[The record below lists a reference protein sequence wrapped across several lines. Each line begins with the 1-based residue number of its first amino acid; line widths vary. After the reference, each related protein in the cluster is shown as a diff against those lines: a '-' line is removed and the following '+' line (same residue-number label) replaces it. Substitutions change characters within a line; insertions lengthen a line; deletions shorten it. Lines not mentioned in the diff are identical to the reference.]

1 MPSLVDVDVFAAPDR
16 LAGEAVAAFVILAA
30 DVAAS
35 KADVRRYVRE
45 RMADSAAPSIVGF
58 VEQLPRNRT
67 GKTDKL
73 ELDKRLAAA

>member
-1 MPSLVDVDVFAAPDR
+1 VDDAVVAAPDR

-35 KADVRRYVRE
+35 EADVRRYLRE

-58 VEQLPRNRT
+58 VERLPRNRT

-73 ELDKRLAAA
+73 DLDERLAAA